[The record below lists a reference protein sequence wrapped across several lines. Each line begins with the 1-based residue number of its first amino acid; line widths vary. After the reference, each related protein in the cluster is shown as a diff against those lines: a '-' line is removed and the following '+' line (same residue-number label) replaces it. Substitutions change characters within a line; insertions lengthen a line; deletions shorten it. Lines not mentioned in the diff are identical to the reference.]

1 MAREAAS
8 ATCLPVGSP
17 AAAYPEAASPV
28 EVFRV
33 AAGSP
38 AGVVSLAVA
47 FPVVA
52 FPVVAFPVVAL
63 FLPGDSDELDR
74 LVWSVV
80 GS

>member
-1 MAREAAS
+1 M
-8 ATCLPVGSP
+8 
-17 AAAYPEAASPV
+17 
-28 EVFRV
+28 

-38 AGVVSLAVA
+38 AGVVSLAVAFPAVAFPVVA

>member
-1 MAREAAS
+1 
-8 ATCLPVGSP
+8 
-17 AAAYPEAASPV
+17 V

-33 AAGSP
+33 EAGSP
-38 AGVVSLAVA
+38 AGVVSLAVAFPAVAFPVVA

>member
-1 MAREAAS
+1 
-8 ATCLPVGSP
+8 
-17 AAAYPEAASPV
+17 V

-33 AAGSP
+33 EAGSP
-38 AGVVSLAVA
+38 AGVVSLAVAFPVVA

>member
-1 MAREAAS
+1 
-8 ATCLPVGSP
+8 
-17 AAAYPEAASPV
+17 V

-33 AAGSP
+33 EAGSP
-38 AGVVSLAVA
+38 AGVVSLAVAFPVVAFPVVA